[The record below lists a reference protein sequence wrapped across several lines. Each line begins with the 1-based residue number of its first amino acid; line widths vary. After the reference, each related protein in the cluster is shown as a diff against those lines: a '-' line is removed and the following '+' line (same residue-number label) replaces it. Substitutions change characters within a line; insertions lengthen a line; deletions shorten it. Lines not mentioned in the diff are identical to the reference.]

1 MARTRRSASI
11 SESSPT
17 HPQTVLVLT
26 LATGLARLISTHTPT
41 SDSSP
46 DSSPTSLELGD
57 LQAVSVPCG
66 KRTREAWT
74 GEDE

>member
-11 SESSPT
+11 SEASPT
-17 HPQTVLVLT
+17 HPQTVLAQT
-26 LATGLARLISTHTPT
+26 LATGLARLISTHTPI
-41 SDSSP
+41 SESSP
-46 DSSPTSLELGD
+46 DSSPTSLEVGD

-66 KRTREAWT
+66 QRTREPWT